1 METNRPQIENEK
13 LSFLAMPL
21 TTSLKLK
28 KKRPPKLKM
37 NEIFKTD
44 KKTILNPVCKVH
56 TKEIKKYEIKLDPK
70 QLNQFW

>member
-28 KKRPPKLKM
+28 KKRPPKIKM

-44 KKTILNPVCKVH
+44 KNTILKPVCKVH